1 MLVHIAISGGR
12 IAVTLTALHLGRSTI
27 DIGLLMAV
35 FSLLPMVLSI
45 KAGRLID
52 QIGPWRPMWISVVM
66 VVIGIFTPFIW
77 QSLVSLVI
85 AAVLV
90 GLGHMTFQIAVQRQM
105 GLSSGDER
113 IRNFSWLALAIA
125 TSGLVSPL
133 IAGLSIDYLGYRYV
147 FAILA
152 IAPVM
157 CVLVLLR
164 MRVFLKATHIP
175 SLPVEGKQSVLDLL
189 ANPAMRKIF
198 TANVLL
204 SAAWDTHMFLVPIYG
219 VRAGLSATTI
229 GFILAI
235 FAAATILVRIF
246 LPMIK
251 GRLTPWQLINGSMVM
266 TAMVFIIYPF
276 FDQAIALMCLSFL
289 MGIGLGSTQP
299 NILELLQESAP
310 KGRAGEAYGLRMSL
324 INGCQVTIP
333 LAFGFLGAL
342 IGLFPLFWI
351 TGFGLGIGRWFTHDP
366 NKSK

>member
-1 MLVHIAISGGR
+1 M
-12 IAVTLTALHLGRSTI
+12 
-27 DIGLLMAV
+27 
-35 FSLLPMVLSI
+35 
-45 KAGRLID
+45 
-52 QIGPWRPMWISVVM
+52 
-66 VVIGIFTPFIW
+66 
-77 QSLVSLVI
+77 
-85 AAVLV
+85 
-90 GLGHMTFQIAVQRQM
+90 
-105 GLSSGDER
+105 
-113 IRNFSWLALAIA
+113 
-125 TSGLVSPL
+125 
-133 IAGLSIDYLGYRYV
+133 
-147 FAILA
+147 
-152 IAPVM
+152 
-157 CVLVLLR
+157 
-164 MRVFLKATHIP
+164 
-175 SLPVEGKQSVLDLL
+175 
-189 ANPAMRKIF
+189 
-198 TANVLL
+198 
-204 SAAWDTHMFLVPIYG
+204 
-219 VRAGLSATTI
+219 RAGLSATTI

-251 GRLTPWQLINGSMVM
+251 DRLTPWQLINGSMVM